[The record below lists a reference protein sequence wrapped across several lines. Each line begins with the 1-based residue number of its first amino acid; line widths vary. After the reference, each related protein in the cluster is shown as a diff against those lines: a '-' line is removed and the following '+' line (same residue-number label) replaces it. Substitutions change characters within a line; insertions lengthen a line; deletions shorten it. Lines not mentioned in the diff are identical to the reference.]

1 MSPAYRSPN
10 TLPRL
15 VFLALFLLATPA
27 AAEII
32 TTLIG
37 QAYSSTQEER
47 EDGAAF
53 DVQAYEG
60 TGPAIGAALGLR
72 VNRLEIEPVKV
83 ELEMGETYS
92 LRELVVRA
100 YGRNN
105 AFVERVPLTIE
116 LEVPD
121 DLIGLELFTA
131 DGHTL
136 RADQPGIGRLWINS
150 IIRPFRGE
158 NFRLPVVL
166 VVNGRRAIPQPPFLY

>member
-1 MSPAYRSPN
+1 M
-10 TLPRL
+10 PRL

-72 VNRLEIEPVKV
+72 VNRLEIEPVH
-83 ELEMGETYS
+83 
-92 LRELVVRA
+92 
-100 YGRNN
+100 
-105 AFVERVPLTIE
+105 F
-116 LEVPD
+116 
-121 DLIGLELFTA
+121 
-131 DGHTL
+131 
-136 RADQPGIGRLWINS
+136 
-150 IIRPFRGE
+150 
-158 NFRLPVVL
+158 
-166 VVNGRRAIPQPPFLY
+166 

>member
-1 MSPAYRSPN
+1 
-10 TLPRL
+10 
-15 VFLALFLLATPA
+15 
-27 AAEII
+27 
-32 TTLIG
+32 
-37 QAYSSTQEER
+37 
-47 EDGAAF
+47 
-53 DVQAYEG
+53 
-60 TGPAIGAALGLR
+60 
-72 VNRLEIEPVKV
+72 
-83 ELEMGETYS
+83 MGETYS
-92 LRELVVRA
+92 LRELEVRA

-150 IIRPFRGE
+150 ITPPFRGE